1 MAAVLLTSGVEGVAQ
16 ARSERAALGRVYSRP
31 QTTGPA
37 LIYTIKVT
45 ISDTRIDLS
54 RHDLPRTYSA
64 RFSIRN
70 VGATTHSFTLG
81 VAPRRA
87 GSGVIVSRV
96 LKPKTSAVAFLI
108 NAEFRG
114 VLSYYS
120 SVAADSAK
128 PGMKGTF
135 TIS

>member
-1 MAAVLLTSGVEGVAQ
+1 
-16 ARSERAALGRVYSRP
+16 
-31 QTTGPA
+31 
-37 LIYTIKVT
+37 VT
-45 ISDTRIDLS
+45 INDTRIELS

-70 VGATTHSFTLG
+70 VGTTTHSFTLA
-81 VAPRRA
+81 V
-87 GSGVIVSRV
+87 GSRKTGTGVIVSRV
-96 LKPKTSAVAFLI
+96 LKPKTSAVAFLS
-108 NAEFRG
+108 NVEFRG

-120 SVAADSAK
+120 DEAADSRK

>member
-1 MAAVLLTSGVEGVAQ
+1 MAAALLTSVVDGAAQ
-16 ARSERAALGRVYSRP
+16 ARSDRAALGRVSSRP
-31 QTTGPA
+31 RTTGPA
-37 LIYTIKVT
+37 LMYTIRVT
-45 ISDTRIDLS
+45 ISDTRIELS

-70 VGATTHSFTLG
+70 VGTTTHGFTLSVGPRGTRKG
-81 VAPRRA
+81 V
-87 GSGVIVSRV
+87 VVNRV

-114 VLSYYS
+114 VLTYYS
-120 SVAADSAK
+120 SVVADSGK

>member
-1 MAAVLLTSGVEGVAQ
+1 MAAALLTSVVDGAAQ
-16 ARSERAALGRVYSRP
+16 ARSDRAALGRVSSRAR
-31 QTTGPA
+31 TTGPA
-37 LIYTIKVT
+37 LMYTIRVT
-45 ISDTRIDLS
+45 ISDTRIVLS

-70 VGATTHSFTLG
+70 VGTTTHSFTLS
-81 VAPRRA
+81 VAPRGTRR
-87 GSGVIVSRV
+87 GVIVNRV

-114 VLSYYS
+114 VLTYYS
-120 SVAADSAK
+120 GVAADSGK
-128 PGMKGTF
+128 PGMEGTF